1 VFLQKST
8 ESRFGFEDFPEEG
21 RNPRYLNHIAPR
33 IYKLATKVG
42 DGTMTLA
49 DPPEA
54 MYAVAKNVGGER
66 ADNFYARDEERRES
80 TLTLPY
86 STHTSLKLASNI
98 LHAPSQNEEQLQANR
113 MSLTVNICRNL
124 HLIVRA
130 YGVLCVDVLAICCEK
145 KGRVGSVYSER
156 ESERKIERDRER

>member
-1 VFLQKST
+1 LYFVFVQNST

-86 STHTSLKLASNI
+86 LTHTSLYDKLASNI
-98 LHAPSQNEEQLQANR
+98 LHAPLQNEEPLRASR
-113 MSLTVNICRNL
+113 MSLTVNIYVPQFASYCACRRCFMCLYVNL
-124 HLIVRA
+124 A
-130 YGVLCVDVLAICCEK
+130 N
-145 KGRVGSVYSER
+145 
-156 ESERKIERDRER
+156 DRFG